1 MFCCQGNA
9 KTLFQF
15 WNNKWISSLSIVSGR
30 SPPNCSRVIW
40 WYLWTS
46 LVAQW
51 VKNPST
57 RQEMQANTG
66 SVPWLRRSPGQGNS
80 YPFQYSCLE
89 NPMDRG
95 AWWATV
101 HNVTKSWTQ
110 LKWLSMHTCML
121 ISSDCLI
128 SLCTSPAPGN
138 MRPRSHCISVFQ
150 LPFMDNNPSPLPQD
164 KDLKLS
170 TMPSIRHT
178 TRAF

>member
-1 MFCCQGNA
+1 MRWSLLLSDMCFFSPVRFVLVFVRLSYYWCKIMSQLEWYEKKKKILTIKTPMFCCQGNA

-66 SVPWLRRSPGQGNS
+66 SVPWLRRSPGKGNS

-89 NPMDRG
+89 NSMDRE
-95 AWWATV
+95 AWWATIYRIA
-101 HNVTKSWTQ
+101 KSQT
-110 LKWLSMHTCML
+110 
-121 ISSDCLI
+121 
-128 SLCTSPAPGN
+128 
-138 MRPRSHCISVFQ
+138 
-150 LPFMDNNPSPLPQD
+150 
-164 KDLKLS
+164 
-170 TMPSIRHT
+170 
-178 TRAF
+178 